1 MAAAVRQHRMP
12 EDPGQAPALSK
23 PDTLVV
29 TVPTQT
35 LPSHLQ
41 RVIGRKSA
49 IPGIEEFR
57 GIPYG
62 IVPARW
68 QHAVLR
74 DRLPRDVFDATQNG
88 PRCPQPQ
95 EPNNSDEFQS
105 YLEFPGDVKESEF
118 DCLNL
123 FITRPSAAALA
134 AAGFDA
140 QSVKLPVYVYIHGGA
155 YSFGAGT
162 DPMWDP
168 ARLVKRS
175 VAMKTPMIVA
185 TINYRL
191 NMFGF
196 AGSSEIIQVQPEGQ
210 PKGCNFGLSDQRTA
224 IIWVRQ
230 NIGAFGGDATRI
242 TVGGQ
247 SAGGSSSHVHAL
259 EAILTKGEPLVQRAI
274 IQSGAL
280 GVLGPIPMAVAD
292 ARWEAFC
299 RHLGA
304 PTGDASSRIAFM
316 ATVAPADIL
325 RAAHQ
330 LGSIVCPLVV
340 DDLTISQKPNGRW
353 GIHFGGNEAIS
364 SGNAPSQD
372 AGVIPVLIG
381 DTDVEGVIHLGEV
394 GKIRDLQDL
403 KERLAGQVTSTE
415 FLDGVYQAYGLQPDV
430 PVSDL
435 RIGVLQLLT
444 DIQFGYPVQCA
455 RQELMGWEGSRNKD
469 LESRA
474 RPTVVHSYRM
484 SVGNPFPGPRY
495 GLAQHCVDLIYI
507 YDCFADA
514 LRIADNSLPAE
525 AVANAALVER
535 IQEDWVR
542 FITAPSVSSQAG
554 CATVYG
560 SDRTASSIRM
570 ESDQVWTD
578 RLRRFHLLERYW
590 LSAQQAI
597 KALAGTGHVF

>member
-12 EDPGQAPALSK
+12 EDPSQPPASPAPD
-23 PDTLVV
+23 PVVV

-35 LPSHLQ
+35 SPSRLQ

-62 IVPARW
+62 TVPARW

-74 DRLPRDVFDATQNG
+74 DRLPQDVFDATRNG

-105 YLEFPGDVKESEF
+105 YLEFPADVAESEF

-140 QSVKLPVYVYIHGGA
+140 HSIKLPVYVYVHGGA

-168 ARLVKRS
+168 ARLVKKS

-196 AGSSEIIQVQPEGQ
+196 AGSSEIIQAQPEGQ

-224 IIWVRQ
+224 ILWVRQ

-247 SAGGSSSHVHAL
+247 SAGGSSSHAHIL
-259 EAILTKGEPLVQRAI
+259 EAILGKGEPLVQRGI
-274 IQSGAL
+274 IQSGAV
-280 GVLGPIPMAVAD
+280 GVLGPISMAVAD
-292 ARWEAFC
+292 TRWEGFC
-299 RHLGA
+299 RQAGA
-304 PTGDASSRIAFM
+304 PAGDASSRVAFM
-316 ATVAPADIL
+316 TTIAAADIL
-325 RAAHQ
+325 RAAGQ

-340 DDLTISQKPNGRW
+340 DDLTISQKSNGRW
-353 GIHFGGNEAIS
+353 SIHLGGDETIS
-364 SGNAPSQD
+364 PRDTHSRDS
-372 AGVIPVLIG
+372 GVIQVLIG
-381 DTDVEGVIHLGEV
+381 DTDVEGVLHLGEV
-394 GKIRDLQDL
+394 GKIRDLQHL
-403 KERLAGQVTSTE
+403 KERLADEVTSTE

-430 PVSDL
+430 PLSDL
-435 RIGVLQLLT
+435 HRGVLQLLT

-455 RQELMGWEGSRNKD
+455 REELMGWEASKSKD
-469 LESRA
+469 PESTGHRTA
-474 RPTVVHSYRM
+474 VHSYRM

-514 LRIADNSLPAE
+514 LRIADKALAAG
-525 AVANAALVER
+525 AVTNADLVER

-542 FITAPSVSSQAG
+542 FIAAPSISSQAG
-554 CATVYG
+554 HAIVYG
-560 SDRTASSIRM
+560 SDRTASTVNM
-570 ESDQVWTD
+570 ESDQAWTE
-578 RLRRFHLLERYW
+578 RLRRFDLLEKHW
-590 LSAQQAI
+590 HSAQQAI
-597 KALAGTGHVF
+597 KALAGSGHVF